1 VNTPVARLSVA
12 AVAALLGF
20 LVVVQ
25 LQSQAAG
32 STLATR
38 SAQELTV
45 IVANLNERNDQLR
58 QEIATRQADL
68 RGLQSTKARG
78 ESSLDE
84 LGRDLQR
91 LRAWAGIDAVTGPGI
106 RVTITGGLDG
116 LAVMDLVNELRNAG
130 AEALAIDGVRIVAA
144 SVVAGPKD
152 GLSIEDH
159 PIPDSFVIEAIGSPE
174 NLTGSLTRVGGIQSQ
189 LAATDPG
196 TTVTITPVER
206 LVLQATHRDLKPAHA
221 TPRL

>member
-1 VNTPVARLSVA
+1 MARLSVA
-12 AVAALLGF
+12 AVTALLGF

-32 STLATR
+32 STLANR

-45 IVANLNERNDQLR
+45 IVANLNERNDQIR

-68 RGLQSTKARG
+68 RGLQTTKSRG

-91 LRAWAGIDAVTGPGI
+91 LRAWSGIDAVTGPGI

-116 LAVMDLVNELRNAG
+116 LAVMDLINELRNAG
-130 AEALAIDGVRIVAA
+130 AEALAIDGVRIVAL
-144 SVVAGPKD
+144 SVVAGPTG
-152 GLSIEDH
+152 GLSIDDH
-159 PIPDSFVIEAIGSPE
+159 AIGDPFAIEAIGSPE

-206 LVLQATHRDLKPAHA
+206 LLLQPTQRDLMPAHA